1 MSDVAGP
8 GAVLAVALEVMED
21 LQDPVGGPG
30 GPLRPGA
37 QTGLGPAAQGVVRV
51 GLQVCRRHAFAVR

>member
-8 GAVLAVALEVMED
+8 GAVLAVVLKVMED
-21 LQDPVGGPG
+21 LQDPVRGPR
-30 GPLRPGA
+30 GPLRPRT